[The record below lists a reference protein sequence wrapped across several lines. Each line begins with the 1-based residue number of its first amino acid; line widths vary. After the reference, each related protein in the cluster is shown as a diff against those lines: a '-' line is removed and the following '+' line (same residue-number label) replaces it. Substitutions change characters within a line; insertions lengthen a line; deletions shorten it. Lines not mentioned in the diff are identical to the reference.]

1 MNNASEPWS
10 TPRLMA
16 LGSSAPEILLS
27 VIETW
32 RMQVDGCPAKGSHR
46 VHLAMYGGCLRSQ
59 EIMSN
64 EMYIGDLGSGT
75 VVGHDG
81 ALLWLHV

>member
-1 MNNASEPWS
+1 
-10 TPRLMA
+10 MA

-27 VIETW
+27 VI
-32 RMQVDGCPAKGSHR
+32 DA
-46 VHLAMYGGCLRSQ
+46 CLMSEVTRKVAIQCSCGVISCCNPQ

-75 VVGHDG
+75 VVGHS
-81 ALLWLHV
+81 HTS